1 MASRRKSSGT
11 KTARFEL
18 RMAEGDRRA
27 VRRAAEADG
36 LDAST
41 WARRVLRGAA
51 AARLAMIEE
60 ETREPS
66 KDDVTAALAARG
78 VVKGDDATHLD
89 GSLRRAREEW
99 GATS

>member
-1 MASRRKSSGT
+1 MT
-11 KTARFEL
+11 
-18 RMAEGDRRA
+18 EGDRRA

-51 AARLAMIEE
+51 VARLAMVEE
-60 ETREPS
+60 EAREPS
-66 KDDVTAALAARG
+66 EDDVTAALAARG
-78 VVKGDDATHLD
+78 VVKGDAATHLD
-89 GSLRRAREEW
+89 ATLRLAREEW